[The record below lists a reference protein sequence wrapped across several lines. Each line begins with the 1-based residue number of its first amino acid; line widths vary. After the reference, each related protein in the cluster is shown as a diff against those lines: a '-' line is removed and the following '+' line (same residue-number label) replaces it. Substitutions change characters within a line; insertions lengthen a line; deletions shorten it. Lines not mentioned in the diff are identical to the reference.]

1 MKNVSNIEK
10 RTYRRQHCEWTKK
23 VFKRPTKKHSPR
35 DNRGC
40 ASSNNVSLLC
50 GKQDLKSEAAVNNA
64 SFCIIWYKVGIE
76 SDKID
81 QYHTL

>member
-1 MKNVSNIEK
+1 VLYTDYLTVTKN
-10 RTYRRQHCEWTKK
+10 RTLDFSRVLQ
-23 VFKRPTKKHSPR
+23 
-35 DNRGC
+35 
-40 ASSNNVSLLC
+40 C

>member
-1 MKNVSNIEK
+1 MAKTLDFS
-10 RTYRRQHCEWTKK
+10 R
-23 VFKRPTKKHSPR
+23 VF
-35 DNRGC
+35 
-40 ASSNNVSLLC
+40 VWC

-64 SFCIIWYKVGIE
+64 SFCIIWYNPGIK

>member
-1 MKNVSNIEK
+1 MFGYGLGISA
-10 RTYRRQHCEWTKK
+10 HTKIGTLDFSR
-23 VFKRPTKKHSPR
+23 VPW
-35 DNRGC
+35 
-40 ASSNNVSLLC
+40 C

>member
-1 MKNVSNIEK
+1 MLQGIK
-10 RTYRRQHCEWTKK
+10 RTPETIEISEVK
-23 VFKRPTKKHSPR
+23 
-35 DNRGC
+35 
-40 ASSNNVSLLC
+40 C

>member
-1 MKNVSNIEK
+1 MANASKYGHKNRLKKTNYIQNYIQEPFLDPQKCPKPLIKSGVSG
-10 RTYRRQHCEWTKK
+10 W
-23 VFKRPTKKHSPR
+23 
-35 DNRGC
+35 
-40 ASSNNVSLLC
+40 C

>member
-1 MKNVSNIEK
+1 MIG
-10 RTYRRQHCEWTKK
+10 YRLGKVWVFPRIKK
-23 VFKRPTKKHSPR
+23 SETLENQGFPW
-35 DNRGC
+35 
-40 ASSNNVSLLC
+40 C

>member
-1 MKNVSNIEK
+1 MAKTLDFS
-10 RTYRRQHCEWTKK
+10 R
-23 VFKRPTKKHSPR
+23 VF
-35 DNRGC
+35 
-40 ASSNNVSLLC
+40 VWC

>member
-1 MKNVSNIEK
+1 MGTVWVSYGW
-10 RTYRRQHCEWTKK
+10 TRRKPLENQGVPW
-23 VFKRPTKKHSPR
+23 
-35 DNRGC
+35 
-40 ASSNNVSLLC
+40 C

>member
-1 MKNVSNIEK
+1 MKE
-10 RTYRRQHCEWTKK
+10 EKK
-23 VFKRPTKKHSPR
+23 VGALE
-35 DNRGC
+35 NQG
-40 ASSNNVSLLC
+40 LLVC

>member
-1 MKNVSNIEK
+1 LEFSEGIKNPEAVDL
-10 RTYRRQHCEWTKK
+10 QQLPVW
-23 VFKRPTKKHSPR
+23 
-35 DNRGC
+35 
-40 ASSNNVSLLC
+40 C

>member
-1 MKNVSNIEK
+1 MFSPRGKTRAPEK
-10 RTYRRQHCEWTKK
+10 RKK
-23 VFKRPTKKHSPR
+23 PR
-35 DNRGC
+35 NRY
-40 ASSNNVSLLC
+40 VSRLWC